1 MEAQPIYQGTGC
13 LSNQLRKKVLL
24 SVLTV
29 CTDKEDLEETTTRFH
44 ETWFPQLLQL
54 SIKNPIL
61 LPLKGNLLRDPSGNC
76 PPTPLVQENLFK
88 LLAWTVSGKTYM
100 QENNF
105 H

>member
-76 PPTPLVQENLFK
+76 PPHPPSSGKLVQTTSLDCLRENLH
-88 LLAWTVSGKTYM
+88 AGK
-100 QENNF
+100 
-105 H
+105 